1 MKNVSYTLC
10 RETLN
15 KHFVFNISYENRA
28 VYEIMWKN
36 RVESGRSQMRG
47 FTQKKEYT
55 FRTERKFDI
64 KNKYMLCDTQQRC
77 NGETPLFPI
86 PLEI

>member
-1 MKNVSYTLC
+1 MK
-10 RETLN
+10 
-15 KHFVFNISYENRA
+15 
-28 VYEIMWKN
+28 
-36 RVESGRSQMRG
+36 G

-64 KNKYMLCDTQQRC
+64 KNKYMFRDAQQRC